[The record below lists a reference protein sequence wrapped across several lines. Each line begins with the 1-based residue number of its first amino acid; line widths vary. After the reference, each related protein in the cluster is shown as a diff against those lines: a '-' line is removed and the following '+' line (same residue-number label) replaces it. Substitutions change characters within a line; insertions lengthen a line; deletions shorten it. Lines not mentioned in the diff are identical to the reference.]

1 MVACRGFDVAN
12 FVNELCCDY
21 DDPTSSALL
30 HKEWFPS
37 EERLGLLLKN
47 YLLSAEEDAT
57 DQQVEQLR
65 REIEAYLPA
74 VLLHWAHW
82 CVFNALDVQKPSSF
96 DYLLAGYQ
104 RYLRML
110 SLLGEQTE

>member
-30 HKEWFPS
+30 HEEWFPS
-37 EERLGLLLKN
+37 EGRLADLLKA
-47 YLLSAEEDAT
+47 YLLSAGEDGS

-65 REIEAYLPA
+65 REVEAYLPA

-82 CVFNALDVQKPSSF
+82 CVFTASGVQRASSF
-96 DYLLAGYQ
+96 DYLLAGHQ
-104 RYLRML
+104 RYRRML
-110 SLLGEQTE
+110 SLLGE